1 MMEVQQSGIK
11 IHTTHMG
18 KPMIKKN
25 LAKTKLDQVII
36 EVPAGNQSV
45 KNVGQSSA
53 LILTSAVAPIIRNLM
68 QYTM

>member
-1 MMEVQQSGIK
+1 
-11 IHTTHMG
+11 MG

-53 LILTSAVAPIIRNLM
+53 LILTSVAPIISNLM